1 MKELIEKWKAE
12 LERHKQKILEY
23 SKNCEWDECSKYS
36 KYFAQLSICICDAE
50 MKLKQDTTPINF
62 ARWIAKNMWS
72 IKETNFFIQDET
84 KPKNHGVFT
93 PRYYR
98 YLDNEEQVKT
108 LEELYNIF
116 ICE

>member
-12 LERHKQKILEY
+12 AERNRVKITNLVPQCKY
-23 SKNCEWDECSKYS
+23 DECATHSCYS
-36 KYFAQLSICICDAE
+36 AQLQMCIADAE
-50 MKLKQDTTPINF
+50 MKLKQDTTQIDF

-98 YLDNEEQVKT
+98 YLENEKQVKT